1 MVVHAV
7 MESRVQGQPWLFTVV
22 LKAKLLNWLH
32 QTLSMNNLQNEFR
45 NGSLQLK
52 AVWRGSVLP
61 SLCHLCSSVP
71 LDGVRHR
78 VGEVESGPHFGSPS
92 LLSGSRQPL
101 LLSGSLQFSEFFL
114 EQILEYRDP
123 FALGVQP

>member
-45 NGSLQLK
+45 NG
-52 AVWRGSVLP
+52 
-61 SLCHLCSSVP
+61 
-71 LDGVRHR
+71 
-78 VGEVESGPHFGSPS
+78 
-92 LLSGSRQPL
+92 
-101 LLSGSLQFSEFFL
+101 
-114 EQILEYRDP
+114 
-123 FALGVQP
+123 